1 VDLLFWRRTLQ
12 GERSPWVASV
22 VHGKV
27 AWWELSEEV
36 ACETKDMF
44 GKLLVCQVVA
54 G

>member
-1 VDLLFWRRTLQ
+1 LQ

-44 GKLLVCQVVA
+44 GKLKNFTVYFSQQNF
-54 G
+54 

>member
-1 VDLLFWRRTLQ
+1 LQ

-44 GKLLVCQVVA
+44 GKLLVVA